1 MSFTVAIVGRPNVGK
16 STLFNRLVGKRE
28 AIVDNYSGVTRDRK
42 YGESYWNGKYFNVV
56 DTGGFVPNSDDL
68 FEKAIEEQVKIAI
81 ENASLI
87 VFLVDVTTGI
97 TDLDDDMARLLRR
110 SDKTVL
116 LVVNKVDDANRM
128 ADVAEFYSLG
138 FDEVFPIASISG
150 SGTGDLLDAIVSY
163 MKEPEPQPDDEQQ
176 PHIPRFAIIGQPNV
190 GKSSL
195 VNALVGEARHIVT
208 PIAGTTRDAIDTHYN
223 LFQKEFILVDTAG
236 IRKKAKVHENLEFYS
251 VMRAINA
258 LDAADV
264 CLLVIDA
271 QVGIEMQ
278 DINIF
283 RLAERKKKGVVILV
297 NKWDAVEKDTHT
309 AKSYADAIKAK
320 IAPFVD
326 VPIIFISALEKLR
339 IFKAMEEA
347 LDVYSRRQTRISTHH
362 LNEFLQ
368 EATAQYP
375 PPAEKGKA
383 VKIKY
388 VTQLPLAYPTFAF
401 FCNHPRYVKEA
412 YRNYLENQ
420 LRKRYNFSGVP
431 LTLHFRQK

>member
-16 STLFNRLVGKRE
+16 STLFNRLIGKRE
-28 AIVDNYSGVTRDRK
+28 AIVDNFSGVTRDRK
-42 YGESYWNGKYFNVV
+42 YGESFWNGKTFNVV

-68 FEKAIEEQVKIAI
+68 FERAIEEQVKIAI
-81 ENASLI
+81 EHASLI

-97 TDLDDDMARLLRR
+97 TDLDDAMARLLRK

-116 LVVNKVDDANRM
+116 VVVNKVDDGNRIN
-128 ADVAEFYSLG
+128 DVPEFYSLG
-138 FDEVFPIASISG
+138 FDELYPIASISG
-150 SGTGDLLDAIVSY
+150 SGTGDLLDAITSY
-163 MKEPEPQPDDEQQ
+163 IKEPAPAAEGER
-176 PHIPRFAIIGQPNV
+176 HIPRIAIVGQPNV

-195 VNALVGEARHIVT
+195 LNALVGEQRHIVT
-208 PIAGTTRDAIDTHYN
+208 PIAGTTRDAVDTYYN
-223 LFQKEFILVDTAG
+223 MFQKEFILVDTAG
-236 IRKKAKVHENLEFYS
+236 VRKKAKVHENLEFYS

-264 CLLVIDA
+264 CMLVIDA
-271 QVGIEMQ
+271 TVGIEMQ

-283 RLAERKKKGVVILV
+283 RLAERKKKGVLILV

-309 AKSYADAIKAK
+309 AKTYTDVIKDK
-320 IAPFVD
+320 IAPFSD

-347 LDVYSRRQTRISTHH
+347 LDVYDRRKTRIETSV
-362 LNEFLQ
+362 LNQFL
-368 EATAQYP
+368 EEVTTQYP
-375 PPAEKGKA
+375 PPSEKGKF

-388 VTQLPLAYPTFAF
+388 ITQLPLPYPAFAL
-401 FCNHPRYVKEA
+401 FCNFPRYVKES

-420 LRKRYNFSGVP
+420 LRKRFNFSGVP